1 LAERVR
7 WDVKCCRSGLT
18 QAVGTGTKKLHNAQ
32 DTRGKQGTEP
42 NSHPLNAVSLPI
54 TEEK

>member
-1 LAERVR
+1 MAERVR